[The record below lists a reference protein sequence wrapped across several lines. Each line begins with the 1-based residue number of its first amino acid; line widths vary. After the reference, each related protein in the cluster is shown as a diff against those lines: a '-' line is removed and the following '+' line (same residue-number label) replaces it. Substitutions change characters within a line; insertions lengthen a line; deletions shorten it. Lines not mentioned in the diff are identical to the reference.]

1 MGKIKQILI
10 KTKDRIKDLLIEMK
24 PEMEK
29 EIELAY
35 KDNFNEWFGMLFQLD
50 KFDLRPGLIDINNIK
65 MSKSKLKE
73 AQSEMLLYEN
83 LRDLHYISMVQIGQ
97 EYHLIDGYHRVI
109 KARKA
114 NIDVLKA
121 TIWTKVEHND
131 HKNVPKIRGLI
142 MDNI

>member
-1 MGKIKQILI
+1 MGKIEQILT

-24 PEMEK
+24 PEMVK

-73 AQSEMLLYEN
+73 AQSEMLLYKN
-83 LRDLHYISMVQIGQ
+83 LIDLHYISMVQIGQ

-114 NIDVLKA
+114 GIGVLKA

-131 HKNVPKIRGLI
+131 HKNVPKIRGII